1 MPETLL
7 SPETCTLNRA
17 VYRHAVAFSTSAE
30 AGEHRHPARRATGDP
45 PGKTD
50 SVGEAVGVSV
60 SERCLFSRRAIGDP
74 LGKTD
79 SVAAGVGVSVS
90 ECCMGPSTIRF
101 AYRDKS
107 PAVSSIPAEA
117 GELSHE
123 ACVPNRRFG
132 QGFKN
137 PRPSAVM
144 QVVTGDLCSC
154 AMRVSSLFPSAS
166 VSAGSLCSPAPL
178 LLPDASVCLP
188 PGSS

>member
-1 MPETLL
+1 MLHETFL
-7 SPETCTLNRA
+7 SSQVRWDRDSSFGDRSPSVGEA
-17 VYRHAVAFSTSAE
+17 VGTNVSECCLFS
-30 AGEHRHPARRATGDP
+30 RRATGDP

-50 SVGEAVGVSV
+50 SVGEAGGVSV
-60 SERCLFSRRAIGDP
+60 SERY
-74 LGKTD
+74 
-79 SVAAGVGVSVS
+79 
-90 ECCMGPSTIRF
+90 MGPSTIRF

-144 QVVTGDLCSC
+144 QIVTGDPCSC

-166 VSAGSLCSPAPL
+166 VSAGSLCSPVPL

>member
-30 AGEHRHPARRATGDP
+30 AGEHRHPAQRAARRFARQAGQRSRRRRNERSECCLFARRAGGDP
-45 PGKTD
+45 QGKTD
-50 SVGEAVGVSV
+50 SAGIAEAVG
-60 SERCLFSRRAIGDP
+60 
-74 LGKTD
+74 TN
-79 SVAAGVGVSVS
+79 VS

-137 PRPSAVM
+137 PRLSAVM
-144 QVVTGDLCSC
+144 QVVTGDPCSC
-154 AMRVSSLFPSAS
+154 AMHV
-166 VSAGSLCSPAPL
+166 
-178 LLPDASVCLP
+178 
-188 PGSS
+188 